1 MMPWY
6 FLQVKWKTQPYE
18 SQAKSQTRAFIDT
31 RHQNTENWIETKI
44 IMINRFSKGNRI
56 LFIDS
61 HWYVPRE
68 NMFLFIT
75 QTEFNCQST
84 LSECRKNLPLI
95 VRAQPRR
102 YACFGSKPTYKK
114 LINTKIRQN
123 KLKSRPASRLQVKLR
138 VEERPKPRQYKIWIG
153 SHAPAELKDKLE

>member
-1 MMPWY
+1 MENSALREPGEE
-6 FLQVKWKTQPYE
+6 LNSRLERHKTSKYWE
-18 SQAKSQTRAFIDT
+18 LDWNK
-31 RHQNTENWIETKI
+31 N
-44 IMINRFSKGNRI
+44 IMINRFSKGKRI

-68 NMFLFIT
+68 NMLICSYSLLRRNSIVRVLY
-75 QTEFNCQST
+75 QNAG
-84 LSECRKNLPLI
+84 KNLPLI

-123 KLKSRPASRLQVKLR
+123 KLR
-138 VEERPKPRQYKIWIG
+138 VEERPKPRRYKIWIG
-153 SHAPAELKDKLE
+153 SHAPAELKDKLEWSIGKTLWLLV

>member
-1 MMPWY
+1 
-6 FLQVKWKTQPYE
+6 
-18 SQAKSQTRAFIDT
+18 
-31 RHQNTENWIETKI
+31 
-44 IMINRFSKGNRI
+44 MINWFSKGNRI
-56 LFIDS
+56 LFLDS

-68 NMFLFIT
+68 NMLICCYSLLRRNSIVRVLY
-75 QTEFNCQST
+75 QNAG
-84 LSECRKNLPLI
+84 KNLPLI

-138 VEERPKPRQYKIWIG
+138 VEERPKPRRYKIWIG
-153 SHAPAELKDKLE
+153 SHAPAELKDKLEWSIGKTLWLLVLFSDWITVWYASLSL

>member
-1 MMPWY
+1 MMPLY

-31 RHQNTENWIETKI
+31 RHQNTENWIKTKN
-44 IMINRFSKGNRI
+44 IMINRFSKDNRT
-56 LFIDS
+56 LFLDS

-84 LSECRKNLPLI
+84 LSECRKKLTVNSP
-95 VRAQPRR
+95 
-102 YACFGSKPTYKK
+102 SPT
-114 LINTKIRQN
+114 T
-123 KLKSRPASRLQVKLR
+123 ALR
-138 VEERPKPRQYKIWIG
+138 VLWVQTDIQETYQHQDQAKQIETQTREQ
-153 SHAPAELKDKLE
+153 APG

>member
-18 SQAKSQTRAFIDT
+18 SHAKSQTRAFIDT
-31 RHQNTENWIETKI
+31 RHQNTENWIKTKN

-68 NMFLFIT
+68 NMLICSYSLLRRNSIVRVLY
-75 QTEFNCQST
+75 QNAG
-84 LSECRKNLPLI
+84 KNLPLI

-138 VEERPKPRQYKIWIG
+138 VE
-153 SHAPAELKDKLE
+153 

>member
-18 SQAKSQTRAFIDT
+18 SHAKSQTRAFIDT
-31 RHQNTENWIETKI
+31 RHQNTENWIETKN
-44 IMINRFSKGNRI
+44 IMINWFSKGNRI
-56 LFIDS
+56 LFLDS

-68 NMFLFIT
+68 NMLICCYSLLRRNSIVRVLY
-75 QTEFNCQST
+75 QNAG
-84 LSECRKNLPLI
+84 KNLPLI

-114 LINTKIRQN
+114 LINTEIRQN

-138 VEERPKPRQYKIWIG
+138 VE
-153 SHAPAELKDKLE
+153 